1 MNIQL
6 NQKKGRTIFRFIIL
20 FGFVNLFSSCM
31 MMAPMHMSSHSADS
45 IQSAAIYT
53 DPVCGNEIKNVQN
66 EFFYDYNGTRYY
78 FHSEDCMNTFKRAPE
93 QYMNPDSVH
102 HHQNNWMWI
111 AGGVAMGV
119 MMVLFMVL

>member
-6 NQKKGRTIFRFIIL
+6 NQKKGRTIFWFIIL

-31 MMAPMHMSSHSADS
+31 MMAPMHMASHNADTV
-45 IQSAAIYT
+45 QTTAIYT

-78 FHSEDCMNTFKRAPE
+78 FHSEDCMNTFKHAPE
-93 QYMNPDSVH
+93 QYVKSDSVN
-102 HHQNNWMWI
+102 HHQNNWIWV
-111 AGGVAMGV
+111 AGEVAMGA
-119 MMVLFMVL
+119 MMVLMFR